1 MGVRELCMAV
11 WLTGHEGTRWPH
23 GRQLDLGL
31 ASYVPIGHGSQGA
44 GWRARGWDLD
54 LGQDVG
60 YWAKFLLEPSGN
72 KNDDV
77 SLTSRSS
84 AGSNAHGSTIQ
95 METK

>member
-1 MGVRELCMAV
+1 M
-11 WLTGHEGTRWPH
+11 EGTWTW
-23 GRQLDLGL
+23 DLRAMCPL
-31 ASYVPIGHGSQGA
+31 AMGGGGA